1 MYLFILIN
9 QNNIEQ
15 GHFIKYSIKPP
26 ICNNDNNNAKFQS
39 ITPKSNI
46 ENNIKILKYNSNKST
61 PKLTPKSNKSIS
73 SKLTPKSNKSNIP
86 NKNEKIVKCNCYERR
101 YDYSYPYIPEL
112 QSNFSRDD
120 LAISR
125 CVSGT
130 KDVMIMAE
138 FQNLMTIN
146 KHTPPDYSI
155 DSNIKDK
162 PLPKYTGTLKQISPQ
177 KCRNPEY
184 ERV

>member
-9 QNNIEQ
+9 QNNTEQ
-15 GHFIKYSIKPP
+15 GHFVKYSTKPP

-73 SKLTPKSNKSNIP
+73 SNISNTPKHTPKSNKSISSKLTPKSNKS

-130 KDVMIMAE
+130 KDG
-138 FQNLMTIN
+138 IN
-146 KHTPPDYSI
+146 IIFSYD
-155 DSNIKDK
+155 N
-162 PLPKYTGTLKQISPQ
+162 G
-177 KCRNPEY
+177 
-184 ERV
+184 

>member
-1 MYLFILIN
+1 M
-9 QNNIEQ
+9 
-15 GHFIKYSIKPP
+15 
-26 ICNNDNNNAKFQS
+26 
-39 ITPKSNI
+39 
-46 ENNIKILKYNSNKST
+46 KYNSNKST

-73 SKLTPKSNKSNIP
+73 SNISNTPKLTPKLNTSNTSRLTPKSNKSISSKLTPKSNTPNTP

-130 KDVMIMAE
+130 KDG
-138 FQNLMTIN
+138 IN
-146 KHTPPDYSI
+146 IIFSYD
-155 DSNIKDK
+155 N
-162 PLPKYTGTLKQISPQ
+162 G
-177 KCRNPEY
+177 
-184 ERV
+184 

>member
-1 MYLFILIN
+1 M
-9 QNNIEQ
+9 
-15 GHFIKYSIKPP
+15 
-26 ICNNDNNNAKFQS
+26 
-39 ITPKSNI
+39 
-46 ENNIKILKYNSNKST
+46 KYNSNKST

-73 SKLTPKSNKSNIP
+73 SNISNTPKLTPKLNTSNIPKLTPKSNTPNTP

-130 KDVMIMAE
+130 KDG
-138 FQNLMTIN
+138 IN
-146 KHTPPDYSI
+146 IIFSYD
-155 DSNIKDK
+155 N
-162 PLPKYTGTLKQISPQ
+162 G
-177 KCRNPEY
+177 
-184 ERV
+184 